1 MSNLVLTRKADQSI
15 QFTYLNGDID
25 YLQVLNV
32 GASYCKFRRTSNLQ
46 VEQVQ
51 LKDTYTFSEGV
62 KVQVVSIGRGQ
73 VKLNITAPRDVHI
86 LRSEL
91 LKDY

>member
-15 QFTYLNGDID
+15 RFTDANGEVDF
-25 YLQVLNV
+25 LQVLHV

-51 LKDTYTFSEGV
+51 LKDTYVFSEGV
-62 KVQVVSIGRGQ
+62 KIQVVSISRGQ
-73 VKLNITAPRDVHI
+73 AKLNITAPHDIHI

-91 LKDY
+91 IKDY

>member
-15 QFTYLNGDID
+15 QFTYSNGDVD
-25 YLQVLNV
+25 YLQVLNIGV
-32 GASYCKFRRTSNLQ
+32 SYCKFRRTSNLQ

-62 KVQVVSIGRGQ
+62 KVQVVSISRGQ
-73 VKLNITAPRDVHI
+73 AKLNITAPRDVHI

-91 LKDY
+91 IKDY